1 MLLFLENALSL
12 LKRCFKSE
20 FFGDLPGVETDI
32 DDILVWGTNA
42 EEHDQ
47 HLVVLKRC
55 ESIHFM
61 LNNEKCK
68 LPYPK
73 SHTSEETDM
82 RGSSSGP
89 RKA

>member
-1 MLLFLENALSL
+1 MDIGKFNYTKKVNCYLIQHSIWVLLFLENALSL

-47 HLVVLKRC
+47 HLVAVHA
-55 ESIHFM
+55 E
-61 LNNEKCK
+61 
-68 LPYPK
+68 
-73 SHTSEETDM
+73 
-82 RGSSSGP
+82 
-89 RKA
+89 